1 LSSTTLGTYSL
12 FYISIA
18 MQLVLLVYVIFL
30 FPESLQSRVR
40 QSSQLDLEPTPG
52 GNSTQKRTLT
62 DIIKHFILAFVS
74 PITIFMPRT
83 VDHGVSSR
91 KDYNLLLLGSAML
104 VYLITTVRLFLLP
117 LVYVLIVHD
126 RASTSSNTCMQL
138 ILTIGTQFRY
148 EETLH

>member
-1 LSSTTLGTYSL
+1 
-12 FYISIA
+12 
-18 MQLVLLVYVIFL
+18 
-30 FPESLQSRVR
+30 
-40 QSSQLDLEPTPG
+40 
-52 GNSTQKRTLT
+52 
-62 DIIKHFILAFVS
+62 
-74 PITIFMPRT
+74 MPRT

-117 LVYVLIVHD
+117 LVSVLIVHD

-148 EETLH
+148 EETLHLSWNILTENSDGSARTLHVSCTYPSVHSIQ